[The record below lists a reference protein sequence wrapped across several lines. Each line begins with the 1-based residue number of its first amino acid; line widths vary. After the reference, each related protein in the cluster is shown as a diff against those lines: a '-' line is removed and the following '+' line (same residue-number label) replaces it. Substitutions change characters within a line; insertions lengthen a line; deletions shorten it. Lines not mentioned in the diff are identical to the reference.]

1 MKRPSSLL
9 GLDIT
14 AANDGDGADESRQ
27 GFYFDS
33 DDEEEEYGEEAAE
46 YSDDDGLLRR
56 AFYVK
61 GELPPEAGPPQN
73 GVDYLKHVKWE
84 ARRIPSTIVADVDP
98 PRLCSERTVRTKYSS
113 LIRASTMSTDCVDEA
128 KPAPEWESHFLEK
141 FTKLRNEIEER
152 RTDKGKR
159 TKKKR
164 ADFPQRDEWAE
175 FCLVKHP
182 VPSHSMLYDMDNVTV
197 TELIDVLAEKLR
209 ESVDVVSENTLHRWL
224 FCLLAHLEVPLVAET
239 SASLRSI
246 LKHCTKLRSRLTKE
260 ECSLN
265 PDQVARL
272 NIMIT
277 ICGRYFSQG

>member
-9 GLDIT
+9 GLDI
-14 AANDGDGADESRQ
+14 APNEGEDADESGQ
-27 GFYFDS
+27 AFYFDS
-33 DDEEEEYGEEAAE
+33 DCDDEETAE

-84 ARRIPSTIVADVDP
+84 ARRIPSTIVADVGTP
-98 PRLCSERTVRTKYSS
+98 QLCGEKAVRTKYSS
-113 LIRASTMSTDCVDEA
+113 LIRASSISTDCVDEA
-128 KPAPEWESHFLEK
+128 KPSPEWESRFLEK
-141 FTKLRNEIEER
+141 FAKLRSKVEER
-152 RTDKGKR
+152 RMDKEKR
-159 TKKKR
+159 TKKR
-164 ADFPQRDEWAE
+164 RSDFPQRDEWTE

-197 TELIDVLAEKLR
+197 TDLIDVLAEKLCGNID
-209 ESVDVVSENTLHRWL
+209 VDSEVVVHRWL
-224 FCLLAHLEVPLVAET
+224 FCLLAHLEVPLLAET
-239 SASLRSI
+239 SASLRSV
-246 LKHCTKLRSRLTKE
+246 LKHCAKLRSRLTKE

-272 NIMIT
+272 NIMMT
-277 ICGRYFSQG
+277 ICGKYFSQG